1 MIRNIPTE
9 FDPESAIIDAEL
21 LVKYRMVNRAIEAL
35 ERAIDSAPRHVALRE
50 KLRQILI
57 ETGRRDLAAQQC
69 LALASLHIS
78 SGEMEKAN
86 SRLLEAKQLDPR
98 VSVTGQLRE
107 TRKPDRSEPAH
118 HAMNGSAMNGAGTN
132 GAVMNG
138 SAHTAERPMPS
149 SGLQRVLAGSLADIS
164 LFDIIQIIENSK
176 LSGEMKIASSAARG
190 QIFFREGL
198 VIGAKSGLQMGS
210 EALTTLTDATD
221 GAFEFE
227 KSSKLYEQTI
237 QTMSNT
243 ALILDLLRSKDEAN
257 FDMNTGD
264 LLQ

>member
-1 MIRNIPTE
+1 MIRNIPTD

-35 ERAIDSAPRHVALRE
+35 ERAIDSAPRHVGLRE
-50 KLRQILI
+50 KLRHILI
-57 ETGRRDLAAQQC
+57 ESGRRDLAAQQC

-78 SGEMEKAN
+78 FGDMEKAN
-86 SRLLEAKQLDPR
+86 AQLLEAKQLDPR

-107 TRKPDRSEPAH
+107 TRKPERSEPPSPSPH
-118 HAMNGSAMNGAGTN
+118 ITNGSTVTG
-132 GAVMNG
+132 
-138 SAHTAERPMPS
+138 ERPIPT
-149 SGLQRVLAGSLADIS
+149 SGLQKVLGGSLADIS

-176 LSGEMKIASSAARG
+176 LSGEMIISASAARG
-190 QIFFREGL
+190 QIFFRDGL
-198 VIGAKSGLQMGS
+198 IIGAHSGLQSGNP
-210 EALTTLTDATD
+210 ALTSLTDATD
-221 GAFEFE
+221 GSFEFA

-237 QTMSNT
+237 RTMSNT

-264 LLQ
+264 LAM